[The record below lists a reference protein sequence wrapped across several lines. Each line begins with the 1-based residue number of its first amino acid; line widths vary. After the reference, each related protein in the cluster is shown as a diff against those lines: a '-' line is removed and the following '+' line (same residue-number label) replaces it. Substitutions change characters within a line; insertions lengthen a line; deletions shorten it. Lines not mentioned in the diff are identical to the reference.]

1 VTDFFEVVAGAGP
14 AEVVESVEDGD
25 IGSEGGELPEEQCV
39 VPVLEEGF
47 GEDARAL
54 DGRMPFL
61 NILGNVFE
69 VRILGESEGGGLL
82 APACQAGETIGCVA
96 DDGEEVRD

>member
-1 VTDFFEVVAGAGP
+1 MRQPRNLLSRETLERLHHPWLAAIEQIP
-14 AEVVESVEDGD
+14 AVGLSA
-25 IGSEGGELPEEQCV
+25 
-39 VPVLEEGF
+39 EEGF

-61 NILGNVFE
+61 NILWNVFE
-69 VRILGESEGGGLL
+69 VRILGASEGGGLL